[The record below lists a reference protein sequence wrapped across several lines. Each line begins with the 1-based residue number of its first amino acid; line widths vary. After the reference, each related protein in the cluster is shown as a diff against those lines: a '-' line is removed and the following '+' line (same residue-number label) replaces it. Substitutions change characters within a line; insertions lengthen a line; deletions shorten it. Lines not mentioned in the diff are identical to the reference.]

1 MHPREQMLYQVAFL
15 FKIIVSWKFYARIY
29 EIAKNSVV
37 LEHRDLNA
45 NSESLDA
52 NSKSQ
57 NANSSRLDANLEN
70 LNDSERLNAT

>member
-1 MHPREQMLYQVAFL
+1 MQPREQMLYQVAFL

-45 NSESLDA
+45 NS
-52 NSKSQ
+52 KSQ